1 MQKSIKGLLCG
12 TILIAALGLTGCG
25 NNAQSDLEEVVG
37 MNKEQSTSAIEVL
50 KNAGISDVESVQ
62 KVPNAT
68 NLYELRSEKY
78 GAFFMKVNGNKD
90 VTSYIYETLP
100 FYSNGNNV
108 RDIDDLYLSNDER
121 IEFQVL
127 AEEDVKKRLKAPATA
142 SFEEHPLIVREKDK
156 VTARGKVDAENS
168 FGAKIRTPF
177 VVEYTYPDKNFV
189 RITI

>member
-78 GAFFMKVNGNKD
+78 GAFFMKVMVTRMLQ
-90 VTSYIYETLP
+90 VTSMKRSPFIAMET
-100 FYSNGNNV
+100 
-108 RDIDDLYLSNDER
+108 
-121 IEFQVL
+121 
-127 AEEDVKKRLKAPATA
+127 TC
-142 SFEEHPLIVREKDK
+142 
-156 VTARGKVDAENS
+156 VTL
-168 FGAKIRTPF
+168 
-177 VVEYTYPDKNFV
+177 
-189 RITI
+189 TICI